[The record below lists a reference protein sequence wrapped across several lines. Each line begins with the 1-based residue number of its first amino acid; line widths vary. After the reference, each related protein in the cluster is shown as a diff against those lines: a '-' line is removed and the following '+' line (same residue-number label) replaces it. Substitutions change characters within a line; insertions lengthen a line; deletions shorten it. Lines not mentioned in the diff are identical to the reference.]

1 MGVRCEGGC
10 FSVYHSVCLLYW
22 YRSTNTDAGGGYRAK
37 VAPVFPLHTILAYA
51 ALKIFTSLQRDVR
64 AFVWLDVEQ
73 GVCVGVCVSVCALR
87 VCLLPVHTE
96 SR

>member
-1 MGVRCEGGC
+1 M
-10 FSVYHSVCLLYW
+10 
-22 YRSTNTDAGGGYRAK
+22 
-37 VAPVFPLHTILAYA
+37 APVFPLYTILAYS

-64 AFVWLDVEQ
+64 AFVWLDVEH
-73 GVCVGVCVSVCALR
+73 GVFVGVCARALR

>member
-1 MGVRCEGGC
+1 M
-10 FSVYHSVCLLYW
+10 
-22 YRSTNTDAGGGYRAK
+22 
-37 VAPVFPLHTILAYA
+37 APVFPLYTILAYA

-73 GVCVGVCVSVCALR
+73 GVFVGVFVTVRLACV
-87 VCLLPVHTE
+87 LPVHTE